1 MKNKSEQSLT
11 DLLSNTSSE
20 EEIHFNIGN
29 EILRLNLKSDDMRL
43 WEETLKNINEP
54 VNILLACESNQDELT
69 STKLTWVV
77 GAAIRSTKINKK
89 NEIIHLLKCLEIPN
103 DLAEAVCKYCP
114 GLGSEITWAF
124 YLERHG
130 WLTASPVID
139 VKQLRK

>member
-29 EILRLNLKSDDMRL
+29 EILRLNLKSDDMML

-103 DLAEAVCKYCP
+103 DLAEAVCKHCP

>member
-29 EILRLNLKSDDMRL
+29 EILRLNLKSDDMML